1 MMFVIIGETHNTYN
15 VFHSFSQCFI
25 GKIRDPKIPSP
36 KKKIFNLRLAR
47 QLKVDVVIRE

>member
-15 VFHSFSQCFI
+15 VFHLFSQCFI
-25 GKIRDPKIPSP
+25 EKISSP
-36 KKKIFNLRLAR
+36 KKKNFKLRLAR